1 MSVSTS
7 AKEAPYLCGAAR
19 SKLQF
24 RTLAVLIV
32 FSFSLSVSPP
42 LPRVATNFSNII
54 HFVHANLSKKARP
67 ISGYF
72 TRLTLRRVNF
82 GDELEKEI
90 RVTV

>member
-1 MSVSTS
+1 MSVSAS

-42 LPRVATNFSNII
+42 LPRVATIFPILFTSSMPTC
-54 HFVHANLSKKARP
+54 LKEARP
-67 ISGYF
+67 ISGCF